1 MKCRYYK
8 HDTLYSQFPIE
19 RSLLSLGVICL
30 GQVADDS
37 DNNTEISK
45 LIMILDNAGIYT
57 IGELMGMT
65 FADLLDISRIGTKR
79 RDLFF
84 KLLQRL
90 SSNPELL
97 MTENE
102 IKRLKKL
109 EGIKNRLREMGMIR

>member
-1 MKCRYYK
+1 M
-8 HDTLYSQFPIE
+8 YSQFPIE

-30 GQVADDS
+30 GQVADDV

-45 LIMILDNAGIYT
+45 LIMILDSAGIYT
-57 IGELMGMT
+57 LGALIAMT
-65 FADLLDISRIGTKR
+65 FENLWEVSRIGTKR
-79 RDLFF
+79 RDLLF

>member
-1 MKCRYYK
+1 
-8 HDTLYSQFPIE
+8 
-19 RSLLSLGVICL
+19 
-30 GQVADDS
+30 
-37 DNNTEISK
+37 
-45 LIMILDNAGIYT
+45 MILDNAGIYT

>member
-30 GQVADDS
+30 GQVADDV

-45 LIMILDNAGIYT
+45 LIMILDSAGIYT
-57 IGELMGMT
+57 LGALIAMT
-65 FADLLDISRIGTKR
+65 FENLWEVSRIGTKR
-79 RDLFF
+79 RDLLF